1 MKKNGNFKK
10 IRQGDRAWDIEVIE
24 PKFPFGSLAFVMDK
38 TESVIDGMMRT
49 AKETNFAPVLG
60 GYFLRSPMLLV
71 QDPELAKTI
80 MVKDFGSFHDR
91 TSPGLVKKMSMA
103 PNKVD
108 QILVHQMTMASGETW
123 KNLRT
128 TFSPIFTSGKM
139 KAMMAFMNETGKR
152 MVLEMEKMATQGV
165 IIILTFLIVQDTL
178 SIT

>member
-1 MKKNGNFKK
+1 M
-10 IRQGDRAWDIEVIE
+10 IE

-91 TSPGLVKKMSMA
+91 TSPGLVKKLGMA

-108 QILVHQMTMASGETW
+108 QILVHQMTMAPGETW

-165 IIILTFLIVQDTL
+165 IIIPKFLIVQNTYP
-178 SIT
+178 STGTNTSSTEVAEYPRFR